1 MKFLVKYLTYI
12 CLLSFSFGAELM
24 AQEATPAAPS
34 GSAMSPM
41 VGLLLMV
48 GIFVFLIILPQRKK
62 QKKHEAFLASLQ
74 KGDDVVTQ
82 SGIYGKIYGLADRV
96 VTLEIAPQVK
106 VRVDRTSIV
115 GKESVTSNAA

>member
-1 MKFLVKYLTYI
+1 VKYASYI
-12 CLLSFSFGAELM
+12 CLLSISFGNSLM
-24 AQEATPAAPS
+24 AQEAAPVAPA
-34 GSAMSPM
+34 GGAMSPM
-41 VGLLLMV
+41 LGLLLMV

-82 SGIYGKIYGLADRV
+82 SGIYGKVYGLADRV

-106 VRVDRTSIV
+106 VRVDRTSII